1 MANTYQAVR
10 GMNDILPA
18 DAALWQTL
26 QQAVQEVF
34 AAYCYTEI
42 RLPIVEK
49 TDLFC
54 RSIGEVTDIVEK
66 EMYSFEDRGGES
78 ISLRPEGTAG
88 CVRAALQ
95 HGLLH
100 NQVQRLWYGGPMFRY
115 ERPQKGRYRQFH
127 QYGVEAFGMSGPDID
142 AELIMMSARLW
153 RRLGLKDLTLQLNSL
168 GTTESRE
175 VYRSVLVAYFTENQ
189 DILDEDSIR
198 RLKTN
203 PMRILD
209 SKNPDMA
216 DMITGAPSILDHL
229 DAESKKHF
237 DQLCALLGA
246 AGVEF
251 MVNPRV
257 VRGLDYYSRTVF
269 EWTTEQLG
277 SQDAV
282 CSGGR
287 FDGLVPQL
295 GGKPTPAIGFAMGIE
310 RLIAL
315 MQLQDC
321 YVNDASPQVYMVRV
335 GENAER
341 YGADTAEQL
350 RDALPD
356 LRLLVHAGGG
366 SFKSQLKKADK
377 SGAEFAVI
385 VGEEEVI
392 AGQVQLKALRSA
404 AGQVTLDRDELVDG
418 VAQRLNLQPPVQG

>member
-1 MANTYQAVR
+1 MANTYQAIR
-10 GMNDILPA
+10 GMNDILPG
-18 DAALWQTL
+18 DAAIWQTL
-26 QQAVQEVF
+26 QQAVTEVF
-34 AAYCYTEI
+34 EAYGYTEI
-42 RLPIVEK
+42 RLPIVER
-49 TDLFC
+49 TELFA

-66 EMYSFEDRGGES
+66 EMYSFQDRGGES

-88 CVRAALQ
+88 CVRAAIQ

-100 NQVQRLWYGGPMFRY
+100 NQIQRLWYGGPMFRY

-127 QYGVEAFGMSGPDID
+127 QFGAEAFGLPGPDID
-142 AELIMMSARLW
+142 AELITMSARLW
-153 RRLGLKDLTLQLNSL
+153 RRLGLKNINLQLNSL
-168 GTTESRE
+168 GTTESRQ
-175 VYRSVLVAYFTENQ
+175 VYRDALVKYFTEHQNV
-189 DILDEDSIR
+189 LDDDSQR

-216 DMITGAPSILDHL
+216 DMIADAPSIIDHL
-229 DAESKKHF
+229 DSESKAHF

-246 AGVEF
+246 AGVNY

-269 EWTTEQLG
+269 EWTTDQLG
-277 SQDAV
+277 AQDAV

-287 FDGLVPQL
+287 YDGLVPQL
-295 GGKPTPAIGFAMGIE
+295 GGKPTPAIGFAMGVE

-315 MQLQDC
+315 MEIQEC
-321 YVNDASPQVYMVRV
+321 HVNVNHPQVYMVRV

-341 YGADTAEQL
+341 YGAEIAEL
-350 RDALPD
+350 IRDALPD

-377 SGAEFAVI
+377 SGAEYAII
-385 VGEEEVI
+385 VGEEEAV
-392 AGQVQLKALRSA
+392 AGQAQLKALRSA
-404 AGQVTLDRDELVDG
+404 AGQATIERDQIVDS